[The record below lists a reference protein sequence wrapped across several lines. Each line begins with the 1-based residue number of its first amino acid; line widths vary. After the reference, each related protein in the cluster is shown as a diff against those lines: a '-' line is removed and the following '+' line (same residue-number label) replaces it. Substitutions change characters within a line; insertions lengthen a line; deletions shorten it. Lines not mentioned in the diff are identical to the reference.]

1 MLKYPKGVESRNQIL
16 AESRNLLNEKGLN
29 QTMEILAK
37 EMGLSRGRITNYF
50 PTKDALLLNIMLDYE
65 HRLNVVLQ
73 SFDWGKGPS
82 LVKILEVISI
92 IMDVQYEYRCAIAY
106 IATVSRYQPELQQHI
121 ERSFS
126 NRIEEIKLLLVTM
139 VDQEMLQPAVL
150 QAPDFDMFC
159 FQYTNLLTTWV
170 ISQQL
175 YFGNRPYTEMKPF
188 YLKGVMALY
197 IPYLTPKGKSAF
209 TKLDYGFL
217 K

>member
-1 MLKYPKGVESRNQIL
+1 MLRYLKGEASRNQIL
-16 AESRNLLNEKGLN
+16 ADSRKLLNEKGLN
-29 QTMEILAK
+29 QTMEVLAK

-50 PTKDALLLNIMLDYE
+50 PTKDTLLLSIMLEYE
-65 HRLNVVLQ
+65 QQLDIILQ

-82 LVKILEVISI
+82 LEKMLKVISI

-126 NRIEEIKLLLVTM
+126 NRIEEIKLLLGVL

-150 QAPDFDMFC
+150 QDPDFNMYC

-175 YFGNRPYTEMKPF
+175 YFASRPYPEMKPH

-197 IPYLTPKGKSAF
+197 IPYLTTKGRRAF
-209 TKLDYGFL
+209 IKLDYGFS

>member
-29 QTMEILAK
+29 QTMEMLAK

-50 PTKDALLLNIMLDYE
+50 PTKDTLLLNIMLDYE
-65 HRLNVVLQ
+65 QRLNLVLQ

-82 LVKILEVISI
+82 LAKILEVISI

-121 ERSFS
+121 EHSFS
-126 NRIEEIKLLLVTM
+126 YRIKEIKLLLGVL
-139 VDQEMLQPAVL
+139 VDQKMLHPAVL

-175 YFGNRPYTEMKPF
+175 YFASRPYPEMKPH
-188 YLKGVMALY
+188 YLKGVLALY
-197 IPYLTPKGKSAF
+197 IPYLTPKGNRAF
-209 TKLDYGFL
+209 QKLDYGF
-217 K
+217 

>member
-1 MLKYPKGVESRNQIL
+1 MLKYVKGVTSRSQIL
-16 AESRNLLNEKGLN
+16 ADARKLLNEKGLN

-50 PTKDALLLNIMLDYE
+50 PTKDTLLLNIMLEYE
-65 HRLNVVLQ
+65 QQLDTILQ

-82 LVKILEVISI
+82 LENMLKVTSS

-106 IATVSRYQPELQQHI
+106 IATVSRYQRELHQHI
-121 ERSFS
+121 ERSFN
-126 NRIEEIKLLLVTM
+126 NRVKELKLLLAALVN
-139 VDQEMLQPAVL
+139 QKILLPAVL
-150 QAPDFDMFC
+150 ETPDFEVYC

-175 YFGNRPYTEMKPF
+175 YFGGRTYSKMKPC

-197 IPYLTPKGKSAF
+197 IPHLTPKGKSAF
-209 TKLDYGFL
+209 TKLDYGFP

>member
-1 MLKYPKGVESRNQIL
+1 MLKYLKGVASRNQIL
-16 AESRNLLNEKGLN
+16 ADSRKLLNEKGLN

-50 PTKDALLLNIMLDYE
+50 PTKDTLLLNIMLEYE
-65 HRLNVVLQ
+65 QQLDTILQ
-73 SFDWGKGPS
+73 SFDWGNGPS
-82 LVKILEVISI
+82 LENMLQVISL
-92 IMDVQYEYRCAIAY
+92 IMDVQYEFRSGIAY

-126 NRIEEIKLLLVTM
+126 NRIEEIKLLLATM
-139 VDQEMLQPAVL
+139 VDHEILQPAVL

-209 TKLDYGFL
+209 TKLDYGL
-217 K
+217 SK

>member
-1 MLKYPKGVESRNQIL
+1 MIKYPKGVKSRNQIL

-29 QTMEILAK
+29 QTMEMLAK

-50 PTKDALLLNIMLDYE
+50 PTKDTLLLNIMLDYE
-65 HRLNVVLQ
+65 HKLNLVLQ
-73 SFDWGKGPS
+73 SFDWGKRPS
-82 LVKILEVISI
+82 LAKILEVISL
-92 IMDVQYEYRCAIAY
+92 IMNVQYEYRCAIAY

-126 NRIEEIKLLLVTM
+126 TRVEEIKLLLTTM
-139 VDQEMLQPAVL
+139 VDLEMLQPAVL

-175 YFGNRPYTEMKPF
+175 YFGSRPYSEMKPN

-197 IPYLTPKGKSAF
+197 IPYLTPKGKRAF
-209 TKLDYGFL
+209 VKLDYGFS